1 MSSYTKFNAPLCVQY
16 HETVSKQLGKDYWVV
31 TKDFIYYI
39 GKENSESW
47 VLIPAGYLTDGAS
60 VPRPFWS
67 FIPPWGQYGQAAVV
81 HDYLCDY
88 GQVNVGNELVN
99 IERVD
104 IDQVMIESM
113 SVLKV
118 PFVTRFFITL
128 ALWLYRK
135 TIRPKVP
142 SITKEKRTMQTAVY
156 SKFGRTGTF
165 EL

>member
-1 MSSYTKFNAPLCVQY
+1 MSSFTKFNAPLNIEY
-16 HETVSKQLGKDYWVV
+16 HESASRTLGKDYWVV

-39 GKENSESW
+39 GNENSNRR

-88 GQVNVGNELVN
+88 GSVNVGNELVS
-99 IERVD
+99 ISRTD
-104 IDQVMIESM
+104 IDQVMLESM

-142 SITKEKRTMQTAVY
+142 SITKEKRAMQTAVY